1 MIMPV
6 LVDRPGHVESGLEPI
21 GHAVRGFP
29 RSIGRAIRYQAAWK
43 VRVFASLDGIVQM
56 MLRRPFADF
65 DNLAGVDLNLV
76 VGARRRGRC
85 CEQAGQYRPQGPL
98 HDATLS
104 NPFFPSQCGVDAADF
119 AQTILKRK
127 LPLATAD
134 AHYFGPPD
142 VRTTRLSVSPAGIE
156 LE

>member
-1 MIMPV
+1 MIVPV
-6 LVDRPGHVESGLEPI
+6 LVDRPGNVEPGFEPI
-21 GHAVRGFP
+21 GHAVRKFR
-29 RSIGRAIRYQAAWK
+29 RSIERMMGDQPAWK

-85 CEQAGQYRPQGPL
+85 CKQAGQYRPQGPL
-98 HDATLS
+98 RDAPLS

-134 AHYFGPPD
+134 AHYFGPPTS
-142 VRTTRLSVSPAGIE
+142 VRPDCQYPQQE
-156 LE
+156 